1 MFKNKLKENRQKL
14 NLTQEQLAG
23 KIFVSREAVSKWEQ
37 GRGLPEKESLSRLAA
52 LFGMKEEDL
61 LTEADLHEAV
71 DENANAAEKGRKR
84 IFVLSLVSCVLVTAL
99 ASTLIAFAF
108 IYHSSL
114 VNEEDTYTLSSALMG
129 KDAEGKTYLKNLTA
143 ANEKKNLD
151 LDSSSFKDTAFYDE
165 SETYLK
171 DPWSTVVLREGDTFR
186 VETSERVETNLYGK
200 SREGVVNVRSF
211 HLISHPFEKSDFL
224 YGVGVYLGRNASFSE
239 TGANCA
245 YAGYSLGALSGGFTA
260 ITDLAYNASSPSF
273 SFFSSD
279 EPGKSHITT
288 SSSFLLDSAK
298 ALNVPFAFAFLN
310 GAGEWKDTYKDMERG
325 VFSII
330 PARSS

>member
-1 MFKNKLKENRQKL
+1 MASEAKAMFKNKLKENRQKL

-151 LDSSSFKDTAFYDE
+151 LDSSSFKTRHFM
-165 SETYLK
+165 TNPK
-171 DPWSTVVLREGDTFR
+171 P
-186 VETSERVETNLYGK
+186 TSKT
-200 SREGVVNVRSF
+200 
-211 HLISHPFEKSDFL
+211 
-224 YGVGVYLGRNASFSE
+224 LGR
-239 TGANCA
+239 
-245 YAGYSLGALSGGFTA
+245 
-260 ITDLAYNASSPSF
+260 
-273 SFFSSD
+273 
-279 EPGKSHITT
+279 
-288 SSSFLLDSAK
+288 
-298 ALNVPFAFAFLN
+298 
-310 GAGEWKDTYKDMERG
+310 R
-325 VFSII
+325 
-330 PARSS
+330 